1 MAILLIKEKKLQ
13 PAIMSKSQ
21 IEIIHED
28 EHIVVINKPAGLLSI
43 PDRYDPDKPNAWQA
57 TSQLLGIEL
66 WVVHRLD
73 KDTSGVLCFA
83 KNEIAHQ
90 YLNEQFQNRTV
101 KKEYFA
107 LVNGSVVNENP
118 IEVSL
123 GIKEHP
129 NKLGTMI
136 TVQKGK
142 PSHTT
147 FEVLE
152 RFRHY
157 TLLKATPLS
166 GRTHQIRVH
175 LQAIGHSLMV
185 DPIYSNSDAFYLS
198 SLKGRKYSQK
208 KGEEEKPLINRL
220 TLHAEYLSLQHPY
233 HESTI
238 TFHAPTPKDLK
249 AVINQLRKWDSL

>member
-1 MAILLIKEKKLQ
+1 MNK
-13 PAIMSKSQ
+13 PQ
-21 IEIIHED
+21 IEIIYQDED
-28 EHIVVINKPAGLLSI
+28 IVVINKTAGLLSI
-43 PDRYDPDKPNAWQA
+43 PDRYTPDKPNAWQA
-57 TSQLLGIEL
+57 TSQSLGIEL

-83 KNEIAHQ
+83 KNETAHQ
-90 YLNEQFQNRTV
+90 RLNEQFQNRTV
-101 KKEYFA
+101 IKEYWA
-107 LVNGSVVNENP
+107 LVNGTVSGEEL

-136 TVQKGK
+136 TVNKGK
-142 PSHTT
+142 PSKTT
-147 FEVLE
+147 FEVME

-175 LQAIGHSLMV
+175 LKAIGHPLMV
-185 DPIYSNSDAFYLS
+185 DPIYGNTESFHLS

-220 TLHAEYLSLQHPY
+220 TLHAEYLSLKHPEN
-233 HESTI
+233 ESTMN
-238 TFHAPTPKDLK
+238 FHAPPHKDLR
-249 AVINQLRKWDSL
+249 AVLNQLRKWDSI

>member
-1 MAILLIKEKKLQ
+1 
-13 PAIMSKSQ
+13 MSRTRL
-21 IEIIHED
+21 EIIHED
-28 EHIVVINKPAGLLSI
+28 ENIVVINKPAGLLSI
-43 PDRYDPDKPNAWQA
+43 PDRYTPDKPNAWHA
-57 TSQLLGIEL
+57 ASQLLAIEL

-73 KDTSGVLCFA
+73 KDTSGILCFA
-83 KNEIAHQ
+83 KNENAHQ
-90 YLNEQFQNRTV
+90 QLNEQFQNRTV
-101 KKEYFA
+101 KKEYLA
-107 LVNGSVVNENP
+107 LVNGSMVNEKP

-142 PSHTT
+142 PSYTT

-175 LQAIGHSLMV
+175 LQAIGHPLMV
-185 DPIYSNSDAFYLS
+185 DPIYSNVDAFYLS

-208 KGEEEKPLINRL
+208 KGEEEKPLISRL
-220 TLHAEYLSLQHPY
+220 TLHAERLTLKHP
-233 HESTI
+233 ENDTEIS
-238 TFHAPTPKDLK
+238 FHAPPPKDLK
-249 AVINQLRKWDSL
+249 AVINQLRKWDAL